1 MRPSFPAPNH
11 AARYALAALVC
22 FAAVTFCDTVS
33 ALVLDTFDV
42 PVPLTTRVVQGAPG
56 SLTATVT
63 LNEVGVAVPG
73 GARDTTLTMY
83 GNPLA
88 SVAALAVGGGRIS
101 TAQGTGV
108 TAETS
113 VAYGAF
119 TRVGGNPTIA
129 GPLLGL
135 DLSGYKNLVL
145 QFSGAEDVLNL
156 NVVYYTAT
164 PLNPAAPLYYASAGV
179 NISPSTSGAALT
191 VDLPVA
197 NNPSFNWRRVDGIV
211 VLINRSGPTPATSY
225 TLDTLSFAP

>member
-1 MRPSFPAPNH
+1 MLSPFRATHRVWS
-11 AARYALAALVC
+11 YALTAFICAAS
-22 FAAVTFCDTVS
+22 AAYSSTAS

-42 PVPLTTRVVQGAPG
+42 PVPLTTRVVTGAPG
-56 SLTATVT
+56 SITATVT

-83 GNPLA
+83 GNPLG

-108 TAETS
+108 TAETI

-119 TRVGGNPTIA
+119 TRVGGNPTIG
-129 GPLLGL
+129 GPLLAL
-135 DLSGYKNLVL
+135 DLSSFKNLVL

-156 NVVYYTAT
+156 NVVYYTSA
-164 PLNPAAPLYYASAGV
+164 PLNPGAPLYYASVGV
-179 NISPSTSGAALT
+179 NVAPSASGAPLT
-191 VDLPVA
+191 VKLPVS
-197 NNPSFNWRRVDGIV
+197 NNALFNWRRVDGIV

-225 TLDTLSFAP
+225 TLDRLDFAP